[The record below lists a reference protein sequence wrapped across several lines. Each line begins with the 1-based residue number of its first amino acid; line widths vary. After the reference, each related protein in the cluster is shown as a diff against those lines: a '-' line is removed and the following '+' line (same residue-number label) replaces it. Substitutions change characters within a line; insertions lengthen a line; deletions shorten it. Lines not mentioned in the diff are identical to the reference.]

1 MTKVTYEKKETITT
15 DVTKSLDEVVDH
27 IIETC
32 DEIIGEYTICDGH
45 PYLDGYDDG
54 DEYRVSM
61 TVDSVDLMGLLRQV
75 KEKVLDELTV
85 KQSKGEPEDSTSD
98 EIDEDMIH
106 EKAARLKE
114 EMV

>member
-85 KQSKGEPEDSTSD
+85 KQSKSEPEDWTTTALSP
-98 EIDEDMIH
+98 
-106 EKAARLKE
+106 KLE
-114 EMV
+114 EEVA